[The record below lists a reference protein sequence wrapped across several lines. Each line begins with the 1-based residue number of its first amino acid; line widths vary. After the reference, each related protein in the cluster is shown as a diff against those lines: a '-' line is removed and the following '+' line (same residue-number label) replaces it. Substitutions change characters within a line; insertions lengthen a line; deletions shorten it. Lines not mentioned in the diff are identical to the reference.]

1 LAARKHSKENLAT
14 GPGAVNRV
22 FKAKANAA
30 AAGAVKKTS
39 KSNALVAVENLTQ
52 QTRGLRLELKSG
64 NKENV
69 LGSRKSSRVTVLSK
83 KIKPKA
89 KASLEEEDPLLVS
102 ADLLPPGVD
111 DIDEEE
117 DPQVVSDNVKH
128 IYAYLRQMEDKFAIP
143 KDFLRNS
150 SITPRMRSI
159 LINWLAQVSLQFK
172 LLPETLYLTVEIIDR
187 FLSHQGQL
195 QYKSLQLVGVSSML
209 IACKYEEMY
218 VPEVNDFVFITDQA
232 YDTKTILS
240 KELEILKALSFNI
253 GKPIALNFLRR
264 NSKAG
269 YVGVRHHTLAKYILE
284 ESLTNYTLASV
295 KPSEKAAA
303 ALLISLKILDPS
315 VELHELWSPN
325 LTFYSGYALAD
336 LTVAAS
342 ALSKCLLQAPNS
354 KYTAAYDKYNCA
366 SKSHVSRLPELHE
379 DILKSFAIES

>member
-1 LAARKHSKENLAT
+1 VASKKT
-14 GPGAVNRV
+14 KS
-22 FKAKANAA
+22 KAKAPAC
-30 AAGAVKKTS
+30 
-39 KSNALVAVENLTQ
+39 
-52 QTRGLRLELKSG
+52 
-64 NKENV
+64 
-69 LGSRKSSRVTVLSK
+69 
-83 KIKPKA
+83 
-89 KASLEEEDPLLVS
+89 LEEQVPLLVA
-102 ADLLPPGVD
+102 ADLLPPGVV

-128 IYAYLRQMEDKFAIP
+128 IYAYLRQMEDKYAIP
-143 KDFLRNS
+143 KEFLRHS

-187 FLSHQGQL
+187 FLSLQGQL

-232 YDTKTILS
+232 YDTKMILS

-284 ESLTNYTLASV
+284 ESLTNYPLASV

-315 VELHELWSPN
+315 LSLQDLWSPN
-325 LTFYSGYALAD
+325 LTFYSGYSLTD
-336 LTVAAS
+336 LMATAS

-354 KYTAAYDKYNCA
+354 KYTAAYDKYNSS

-379 DILKSFAIES
+379 ETLKSFTTES

>member
-64 NKENV
+64 NKENI
-69 LGSRKSSRVTVLSK
+69 LGSRKSSRVTVVSK
-83 KIKPKA
+83 KTKPKA

-303 ALLISLKILDPS
+303 ALLISLKILDPT